1 MCTLTSILAIAL
13 IGPVYAAAQ
22 APVGVERRQR
32 AATAL
37 RDGILL
43 LHAKSTLDF
52 DADGFRQE
60 PSFYYFTGLEN
71 TVGAV
76 LAIDGKTGESFFFC
90 CHREVRQRGGLA
102 LEAQPGAEA
111 AKLLG
116 FEHVVDWS
124 EMEPF
129 FSGRAAQASVL
140 YFANAEFKSPE
151 LPSDLPSKPEMEK
164 RVRRPRKLAVRAALD
179 DTPQPNSS
187 QKQQKQ
193 A

>member
-76 LAIDGKTGESFFFC
+76 LAIDGKTGESWLF
-90 CHREVRQRGGLA
+90 
-102 LEAQPGAEA
+102 
-111 AKLLG
+111 
-116 FEHVVDWS
+116 
-124 EMEPF
+124 
-129 FSGRAAQASVL
+129 
-140 YFANAEFKSPE
+140 
-151 LPSDLPSKPEMEK
+151 LPSRGPSKGGTG
-164 RVRRPRKLAVRAALD
+164 AGSA
-179 DTPQPNSS
+179 
-187 QKQQKQ
+187 
-193 A
+193 